1 MQESTYKIK
10 RTIYKEIID
19 TINNKAVTVI
29 TGARQVGK
37 TTICSKLEEELGFN
51 YVSLADPIIKNAAK
65 SDPSEFLSLNPFPL
79 IIDEIQK
86 APELFEYLEGVV
98 DREIKKGNK
107 KGLYVL
113 TGSQAYKLM
122 KGVTESMA
130 GRIGL
135 ISMSPLSLSEIN
147 EKEEIPFEV
156 DIQRILKRTKDY
168 IIDTNKMYEY
178 IVRGFYPELYDNE
191 KLKTSMFYAD
201 YVETYLER
209 DVSDFINLKD
219 KQKFLNLMSI
229 LASLS
234 GQELIYDNLAK
245 IIGVDVKTI
254 QSWISVL
261 IAGNIIYLLNPYNE
275 ESMVKQVTKRPKIYY
290 EDTGLACYLSRVT
303 SPETLKASYLKGHMV
318 ETFIVNEIIKSYKN
332 NIKDKETS
340 FYYFRNTKQDE
351 IDLIIVNDGKITLIE
366 CKSGEEYKA
375 SDVSSFEK
383 LSNTKLQK
391 TNNAIICTTKTIYPI
406 SSGVY
411 VIPFTSI

>member
-1 MQESTYKIK
+1 MIN

-19 TINNKAVTVI
+19 TIKNKAVTVI

-37 TTICSKLEEELGFN
+37 TTLCSKIEIELGFN
-51 YVSLADPIIKNAAK
+51 YVSLADPIIRNSAK

-86 APELFEYLEGVV
+86 APELFEYLEGIV
-98 DREIKKGNK
+98 DKEIKKGNK

-122 KGVTESMA
+122 KGVTESMS
-130 GRIGL
+130 GRVGL
-135 ISMSPLSLSEIN
+135 ISMSPLSLSEITN
-147 EKEEIPFEV
+147 KEEIPFEI
-156 DIQRILKRTKDY
+156 DIQRIKNRTKDY
-168 IIDTNKMYEY
+168 LIDTNTMYEY
-178 IVRGFYPELYDNE
+178 IVRGFYPELYDNTN
-191 KLKTSMFYAD
+191 LKTSIFYAD

-219 KQKFLNLMSI
+219 KQKFLNLMSV
-229 LASLS
+229 LASLT
-234 GQELIYDNLAK
+234 GQELIYDNLSK

-261 IAGNIIYLLNPYNE
+261 IAGNIIYLLYPYNE

-290 EDTGLACYLSRVT
+290 GDTGLACYLARVT
-303 SPETLKASYLKGHMV
+303 TPETLKASYLKGHMV

-332 NIKDKETS
+332 NRYDKETS
-340 FYYFRNTKQDE
+340 FYYYRNSKQEE
-351 IDLIIVNDGKITLIE
+351 IDLIIVRDGKISLIE
-366 CKSGEEYKA
+366 CKSGEEFNSK
-375 SDVSSFEK
+375 DVSSFDN
-383 LSNTKLQK
+383 LSKTRLEM
-391 TNNAIICTTKTIYPI
+391 TNNAIICTTKNIYSI
-406 SSGVY
+406 GKGVY

>member
-1 MQESTYKIK
+1 MIN

-19 TINNKAVTVI
+19 TIKNKAVTVI

-37 TTICSKLEEELGFN
+37 TTLCSKIEIELGFN
-51 YVSLADPIIKNAAK
+51 YVSLADPIIRNSAK

-86 APELFEYLEGVV
+86 APELFEYLEGIV
-98 DREIKKGNK
+98 DKEIKKGNK

-122 KGVTESMA
+122 KGVTESMS
-130 GRIGL
+130 GRVGL
-135 ISMSPLSLSEIN
+135 ISMSPLSLSEITN
-147 EKEEIPFEV
+147 KEEIPFEI
-156 DIQRILKRTKDY
+156 DIQRIKNRTKDY
-168 IIDTNKMYEY
+168 LIDTNTMYEY
-178 IVRGFYPELYDNE
+178 IVRGFYPELYDNTN
-191 KLKTSMFYAD
+191 LKTSIFYAD

-219 KQKFLNLMSI
+219 KQKFLNLMSV
-229 LASLS
+229 LASLT
-234 GQELIYDNLAK
+234 GQELIYDNLSK

-261 IAGNIIYLLNPYNE
+261 IAGNIIYLLYPYNE

-290 EDTGLACYLSRVT
+290 GDTGLACYLARVT
-303 SPETLKASYLKGHMV
+303 TPETLKASYLKGHMV

-332 NIKDKETS
+332 NRYDKETS
-340 FYYFRNTKQDE
+340 FYYYRNSKQEE
-351 IDLIIVNDGKITLIE
+351 IDLIIVRDGKISLIE
-366 CKSGEEYKA
+366 CKSGEEFNSK
-375 SDVSSFEK
+375 DVSSFDN
-383 LSNTKLQK
+383 LSKTRLEM
-391 TNNAIICTTKTIYPI
+391 TNNAIICTTKNIYSI
-406 SSGVY
+406 GKGIY

>member
-1 MQESTYKIK
+1 MIN

-19 TINNKAVTVI
+19 TIKNKAVTVI

-37 TTICSKLEEELGFN
+37 TTLCSLIETELGFN
-51 YVSLADPIIKNAAK
+51 YVSLADPIIRNSAK

-86 APELFEYLEGVV
+86 APELFEYLEGIV
-98 DREIKKGNK
+98 DKEIKKGNK

-122 KGVTESMA
+122 KGVTESMS
-130 GRIGL
+130 GRVGL
-135 ISMSPLSLSEIN
+135 ISMSPLSLSEITN
-147 EKEEIPFEV
+147 KEELPFEV
-156 DIQRILKRTKDY
+156 DIQRIKNRTKDY
-168 IIDTNKMYEY
+168 LIDTNKMYEY
-178 IVRGFYPELYDNE
+178 IVRGFYPELYDNTN
-191 KLKTSMFYAD
+191 LKTSIFYAD

-219 KQKFLNLMSI
+219 KQKFLNLMSV
-229 LASLS
+229 LASLT
-234 GQELIYDNLAK
+234 GQELIYDNLSK

-261 IAGNIIYLLNPYNE
+261 IAGNIIYLLYPYNE

-290 EDTGLACYLSRVT
+290 GDTGLACYLARVT
-303 SPETLKASYLKGHMV
+303 TPETLKASYLKGHMV

-332 NIKDKETS
+332 NRYDKETS
-340 FYYFRNTKQDE
+340 FYYYRNSNQEE
-351 IDLIIVNDGKITLIE
+351 IDLIIVRDGKISLIE
-366 CKSGEEYKA
+366 CKSGEEFNSK
-375 SDVSSFEK
+375 DVSSFDN
-383 LSNTKLQK
+383 LSKTRLEM
-391 TNNAIICTTKTIYPI
+391 TNNAIICTTKNIYSI
-406 SSGVY
+406 GKGIY

>member
-1 MQESTYKIK
+1 MIN

-19 TINNKAVTVI
+19 TIKNKAVTVI

-37 TTICSKLEEELGFN
+37 TTLCSKIEIELGFN
-51 YVSLADPIIKNAAK
+51 YVSLADPIIRNSAK

-86 APELFEYLEGVV
+86 APELFEYLEGIV
-98 DREIKKGNK
+98 DKEIKKGNK

-122 KGVTESMA
+122 KGVTESMS
-130 GRIGL
+130 GRVGL
-135 ISMSPLSLSEIN
+135 ISMSPLSLSEITN
-147 EKEEIPFEV
+147 KEEIPFEI
-156 DIQRILKRTKDY
+156 DIQRIKNRTKDY
-168 IIDTNKMYEY
+168 LIDTNTMYEY
-178 IVRGFYPELYDNE
+178 IVRGFYPELYDNTN
-191 KLKTSMFYAD
+191 LKTSIFYAD

-219 KQKFLNLMSI
+219 KQKFLNLMSV
-229 LASLS
+229 LASLT
-234 GQELIYDNLAK
+234 GQELIYDNLSK

-261 IAGNIIYLLNPYNE
+261 IAGNIIYLLYPYNE

-290 EDTGLACYLSRVT
+290 GDTGLACYLARVT
-303 SPETLKASYLKGHMV
+303 TPETLKASYLKGHMV

-332 NIKDKETS
+332 NRYDKETS
-340 FYYFRNTKQDE
+340 FHYYRNSKQEE
-351 IDLIIVNDGKITLIE
+351 IDLIIVRDGKISLIE
-366 CKSGEEYKA
+366 CKSGEEFNSK
-375 SDVSSFEK
+375 DVSSFDN
-383 LSNTKLQK
+383 LSKTRLEM
-391 TNNAIICTTKTIYPI
+391 TNNAIICTTKNIYSI
-406 SSGVY
+406 GKGVY

>member
-1 MQESTYKIK
+1 MIN

-19 TINNKAVTVI
+19 TIKNKAVTVI

-37 TTICSKLEEELGFN
+37 TTLCSLIEIELGFN
-51 YVSLADPIIKNAAK
+51 YVSLADPIIRNSAK

-86 APELFEYLEGVV
+86 APELFEYLEGIV
-98 DREIKKGNK
+98 DKEIKKGNK

-122 KGVTESMA
+122 KGVTESMS
-130 GRIGL
+130 GRVGL
-135 ISMSPLSLSEIN
+135 ISMSPLSLSEITN
-147 EKEEIPFEV
+147 KEELPFEV
-156 DIQRILKRTKDY
+156 DIQRIKNRTKDY
-168 IIDTNKMYEY
+168 LIDTNKMYEY
-178 IVRGFYPELYDNE
+178 IVRGFYPELYDNTN
-191 KLKTSMFYAD
+191 LKTSIFYAD

-219 KQKFLNLMSI
+219 KQKFLNLMSV
-229 LASLS
+229 LASLT
-234 GQELIYDNLAK
+234 GQELIYDNLSK

-261 IAGNIIYLLNPYNE
+261 IAGNIIYLLYPYNE

-290 EDTGLACYLSRVT
+290 GDTGLACYLARVT
-303 SPETLKASYLKGHMV
+303 TPETLKASYLKGHMV

-332 NIKDKETS
+332 NRYDKETS
-340 FYYFRNTKQDE
+340 FYYYRNSNQEE
-351 IDLIIVNDGKITLIE
+351 IDLIIVRDGKISLIE
-366 CKSGEEYKA
+366 CKSGEEFNSK
-375 SDVSSFEK
+375 DVSSFDN
-383 LSNTKLQK
+383 LSKTRLEM
-391 TNNAIICTTKTIYPI
+391 TNNAIICTTKNIYSI
-406 SSGVY
+406 GKGIY

>member
-1 MQESTYKIK
+1 MLESTYKIK

-19 TINNKAVTVI
+19 IINNKAVTVI

-113 TGSQAYKLM
+113 TGSQAYRLM

-156 DIQRILKRTKDY
+156 DIQRSLKRTKDY

-219 KQKFLNLMSI
+219 KQKFF
-229 LASLS
+229 
-234 GQELIYDNLAK
+234 
-245 IIGVDVKTI
+245 I
-254 QSWISVL
+254 Q
-261 IAGNIIYLLNPYNE
+261 
-275 ESMVKQVTKRPKIYY
+275 
-290 EDTGLACYLSRVT
+290 
-303 SPETLKASYLKGHMV
+303 HMV
-318 ETFIVNEIIKSYKN
+318 FIF
-332 NIKDKETS
+332 IKD
-340 FYYFRNTKQDE
+340 
-351 IDLIIVNDGKITLIE
+351 
-366 CKSGEEYKA
+366 A
-375 SDVSSFEK
+375 
-383 LSNTKLQK
+383 
-391 TNNAIICTTKTIYPI
+391 P
-406 SSGVY
+406 
-411 VIPFTSI
+411 

>member
-1 MQESTYKIK
+1 MIN

-19 TINNKAVTVI
+19 TIKNKAVTVI

-37 TTICSKLEEELGFN
+37 TTLCSLIETEFGFN
-51 YVSLADPIIKNAAK
+51 YVSLADPIIRNSAK

-86 APELFEYLEGVV
+86 APELFEYLEGIV
-98 DREIKKGNK
+98 DKEIKKGNK

-130 GRIGL
+130 GRVGL
-135 ISMSPLSLSEIN
+135 ISMSPLSLSEITN
-147 EKEEIPFEV
+147 KEELPFEV
-156 DIQRILKRTKDY
+156 DIQRIKNRTKDY
-168 IIDTNKMYEY
+168 LIDTNKMYEY
-178 IVRGFYPELYDNE
+178 IVRGFYPELYDNTN
-191 KLKTSMFYAD
+191 LKTSIFYAD

-209 DVSDFINLKD
+209 DVSDYINLKD
-219 KQKFLNLMSI
+219 KQKFLNLMSV
-229 LASLS
+229 LASLT
-234 GQELIYDNLAK
+234 GQELIYDNLSK

-261 IAGNIIYLLNPYNE
+261 IAGNIIYLLYPYNE

-290 EDTGLACYLSRVT
+290 GDTGLACYLARVT
-303 SPETLKASYLKGHMV
+303 TPDTLKASYLKGHMV

-332 NIKDKETS
+332 NRYDKETS
-340 FYYFRNTKQDE
+340 FYYYRNSNQEE
-351 IDLIIVNDGKITLIE
+351 IDLIIVRDGKISLIE
-366 CKSGEEYKA
+366 CKSGEEFNSK
-375 SDVSSFEK
+375 DVSSFDN
-383 LSNTKLQK
+383 LSKTRLEM
-391 TNNAIICTTKTIYPI
+391 TNNAIICTTKNIYSI
-406 SSGVY
+406 GKGIY

>member
-1 MQESTYKIK
+1 MIN

-19 TINNKAVTVI
+19 TIKNKAVTVI

-37 TTICSKLEEELGFN
+37 TTLCSLIEKELGFN
-51 YVSLADPIIKNAAK
+51 YVSLADPIIRNSAK

-86 APELFEYLEGVV
+86 APELFEYLEGIV
-98 DREIKKGNK
+98 DKEIKKGNK

-122 KGVTESMA
+122 KGVTESMS
-130 GRIGL
+130 GRVGL
-135 ISMSPLSLSEIN
+135 ISMSPLSLSEITN
-147 EKEEIPFEV
+147 KEELPFEV
-156 DIQRILKRTKDY
+156 DIQRIKNRTKDY
-168 IIDTNKMYEY
+168 LIDTNKMYEY
-178 IVRGFYPELYDNE
+178 IVRGFYPELYDNTN
-191 KLKTSMFYAD
+191 LKTSIFYAD

-219 KQKFLNLMSI
+219 KQKFLNLMSV
-229 LASLS
+229 LASLT
-234 GQELIYDNLAK
+234 GQELIYDNLSK

-261 IAGNIIYLLNPYNE
+261 IAGNIIYLLYPYNE

-290 EDTGLACYLSRVT
+290 GDTGLACYLARVT
-303 SPETLKASYLKGHMV
+303 TPETLKASYLKGHMV

-332 NIKDKETS
+332 NRYDKETS
-340 FYYFRNTKQDE
+340 FYYYRNSNQEE
-351 IDLIIVNDGKITLIE
+351 IDLIIVRDGKISLIE
-366 CKSGEEYKA
+366 CKSGEEFNSK
-375 SDVSSFEK
+375 DVSSFDN
-383 LSNTKLQK
+383 LSKTRLEM
-391 TNNAIICTTKTIYPI
+391 TNNAIICTTKNIYSI
-406 SSGVY
+406 GKGIY

>member
-1 MQESTYKIK
+1 MIN

-19 TINNKAVTVI
+19 TIKNKAVTVI

-37 TTICSKLEEELGFN
+37 TTLCSKIEIELGFN
-51 YVSLADPIIKNAAK
+51 YVSLADPIIRNSAK

-86 APELFEYLEGVV
+86 APELFEYLEGIV
-98 DREIKKGNK
+98 DKEIKKGNK

-122 KGVTESMA
+122 KGVTESML
-130 GRIGL
+130 GRVGL
-135 ISMSPLSLSEIN
+135 ISMSPLSLSEITN
-147 EKEEIPFEV
+147 KEEIPFEI
-156 DIQRILKRTKDY
+156 DIQRIKNRTKDY
-168 IIDTNKMYEY
+168 LIDTNTMYEY
-178 IVRGFYPELYDNE
+178 IVRGFYPELYDNTN
-191 KLKTSMFYAD
+191 LKTSIFYAD

-219 KQKFLNLMSI
+219 KQKFLNLMSV
-229 LASLS
+229 LASLT
-234 GQELIYDNLAK
+234 GQELIYDNLSK

-261 IAGNIIYLLNPYNE
+261 IAGNIIYLLYPYNE

-290 EDTGLACYLSRVT
+290 GDTGLACYLARVT
-303 SPETLKASYLKGHMV
+303 TPETLKASYLKGHMV

-332 NIKDKETS
+332 NRYDKETS
-340 FYYFRNTKQDE
+340 FYYYRNSKQEE
-351 IDLIIVNDGKITLIE
+351 IDLIIVRDGKISLIE
-366 CKSGEEYKA
+366 CKSGEEFNSK
-375 SDVSSFEK
+375 DVSSFDN
-383 LSNTKLQK
+383 LSKTRLEM
-391 TNNAIICTTKTIYPI
+391 TNNAIICTTKNIYSI
-406 SSGVY
+406 GKGVY